1 MSGGAPPSGWGP
13 PARSQ
18 APGWGPPQHPG
29 QSPAWDQPLQQPH
42 PQGWGPPRQ
51 DPQDW
56 GPPRQAQPWP
66 RTDATSTDDP
76 RPSVATLV
84 AVTAWRLAIGGAALS
99 FAAGGKDETMAPES
113 LSYLSNVGV
122 GVGFLALA
130 AYPLLVGGRRHEP
143 RSAWLRGA
151 LTVMM
156 VLVAAVFIGGM
167 GGEADGPHAVTP
179 ALVLVDW
186 LFVGRSQFRTRW
198 WEPPTW
204 IAFLLAYLF
213 YHRANDLG
221 LYPDILGEDQI
232 GTMVP
237 IMLGFSVVLAYVLHG
252 AALLRRS
259 VSRAGASA
267 GARPGAG
274 QAAPSRARW

>member
-1 MSGGAPPSGWGP
+1 MSGGTPPSGWGP
-13 PARSQ
+13 PARSS
-18 APGWGPPQHPG
+18 APGWGPPQQHPPHQDRG
-29 QSPAWDQPLQQPH
+29 PSPQHPRQTREWGPPPQEPRH
-42 PQGWGPPRQ
+42 PQGWGPPGPARH
-51 DPQDW
+51 PQDW
-56 GPPRQAQPWP
+56 GPSREAQPQPQPWP
-66 RTDATSTDDP
+66 QPAAPGQDEP
-76 RPSVATLV
+76 RPSAATLL
-84 AVTAWRLAIGGAALS
+84 AVTAWRLAVGGAALS

-122 GVGFLALA
+122 GIGFLALA
-130 AYPLLVGGRRHEP
+130 AYPLLVAGRRHEP

-156 VLVAAVFIGGM
+156 VLVATVFIGGM

-179 ALVLVDW
+179 ALVVVDW
-186 LFVGRSQFRTRW
+186 LFVGRAQFRTRW

-237 IMLGFSVVLAYVLHG
+237 VMLGFSVVLAYVLHG

-259 VSRAGASA
+259 VTG
-267 GARPGAG
+267 
-274 QAAPSRARW
+274 